1 MVSLHKTNEKSGIF
15 PTYGKTPSLLKGVYH
30 TRFSGSDSCGFVQ
43 LLCKTGL
50 FTIGSVL
57 MNNAFGRSLV
67 DYCGSRGQLHVGV
80 LRISFNSGVKLTD
93 GSTHTALDNTVL
105 KILLLADLNAFL
117 GGLDIRQL
125 GSPPLR
131 ILKRHRVI

>member
-1 MVSLHKTNEKSGIF
+1 MR
-15 PTYGKTPSLLKGVYH
+15 KGVYH

-57 MNNAFGRSLV
+57 MDDTLVRSLV
-67 DYCGSRGQLHVGV
+67 DGGDGDIQLG
-80 LRISFNSGVKLTD
+80 LRSLGIGGNSGIRLLN
-93 GSTHTALDNTVL
+93 GSTHSALYNTIPQ
-105 KILLLADLNAFL
+105 ILLLADLNAFL